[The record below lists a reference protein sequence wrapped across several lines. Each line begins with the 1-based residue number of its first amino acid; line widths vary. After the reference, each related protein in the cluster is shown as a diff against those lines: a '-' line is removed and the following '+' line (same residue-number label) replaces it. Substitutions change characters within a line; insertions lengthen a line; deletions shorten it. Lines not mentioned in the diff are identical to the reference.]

1 METVRK
7 ITKESSREDPFHD
20 NILTK
25 PEVNAKE
32 RDEEK
37 YTSLAIIKIH
47 KPIIYQNV
55 CFFKPNIIM
64 HIVEKIIC
72 YSCFHYEISC

>member
-25 PEVNAKE
+25 PEVNAKDRNE
-32 RDEEK
+32 ARGIATPDIVRRS
-37 YTSLAIIKIH
+37 TS
-47 KPIIYQNV
+47 
-55 CFFKPNIIM
+55 
-64 HIVEKIIC
+64 
-72 YSCFHYEISC
+72 

>member
-32 RDEEK
+32 RDE
-37 YTSLAIIKIH
+37 
-47 KPIIYQNV
+47 
-55 CFFKPNIIM
+55 
-64 HIVEKIIC
+64 
-72 YSCFHYEISC
+72 